1 MKIRDCLL
9 SLDMMRDFVARVV
22 PLDVYMKN
30 LVLDH
35 IETSN
40 KRLWAL
46 RMSTHIEEEKFAALL
61 DVTIEEYHQYE
72 RAENPI
78 PLAFLNIVADRLSVP
93 IDWLLCRCPI
103 LPIPTVEFKDPH
115 ANVG

>member
-22 PLDVYMKN
+22 PQDVYMKN
-30 LVLDH
+30 LVIDH

-40 KRLWAL
+40 RRLWAL
-46 RMSTHIEEEKFAALL
+46 RASIRMDEERFAALFN
-61 DVTIEEYHQYE
+61 VTIDEYHQYE

-78 PLAFLNIVADRLSVP
+78 PPAFLKSVASRLSVP
-93 IDWLLCRCPI
+93 IDWLLCRCPM
-103 LPIPTVEFKDPH
+103 LPIPEAEFKDPPQH
-115 ANVG
+115 IE